1 MLSASS
7 RLLRGLLGTLVQL
20 AALGTTVSAVA
31 SASNVARPAPAA
43 PRDSRT
49 TVRNSRTANVLVAE
63 ATALATTSPDT
74 LYPSAPLALGEH
86 LAYPPLPRA
95 ASAPAT
101 FVYLHGIHGRADR
114 GCPVFRAGTS
124 ELGWLVCPEAPVEGP
139 VGFFSWGSDLPAQ
152 ANVLRASVDAA
163 RRAGAA
169 TDLPVVIGFSQGSFL
184 ALDLLKTRLA
194 RARAL
199 VLLGADVHPSVTRLR
214 AAGVERVV
222 LGSGSRDAPYASL
235 VRETARLEAEGMPAR
250 FVDLGAVG
258 HTYATEAPA
267 ALHDAIAWAATPTS
281 AAR

>member
-1 MLSASS
+1 MLSVSP
-7 RLLRGLLGTLVQL
+7 RILRGLLGTLVVL
-20 AALGTTVSAVA
+20 AALGTTVTAVA
-31 SASNVARPAPAA
+31 AAEVTLESRTVA
-43 PRDSRT
+43 RDSRT
-49 TVRNSRTANVLVAE
+49 TVLLSQP
-63 ATALATTSPDT
+63 TALATTSAES
-74 LYPSAPLALGEH
+74 LYPSAPVALGEH
-86 LAYPPLPRA
+86 LAYPPRA
-95 ASAPAT
+95 NAEAAAKT

-139 VGFFSWGSDLPAQ
+139 AGFFSWGADLPAQ
-152 ANVLRASVDAA
+152 ATVFRASVDAA

-169 TDLPVVIGFSQGSFL
+169 SELPVVIGFSQGSFL

-199 VLLGADVHPSVTRLR
+199 VLLGADVHPNVARLR

-222 LGSGSRDAPYASL
+222 LGAGSRDAPYASL

-267 ALHDAIAWAATPTS
+267 ALRDAITWAAGSST